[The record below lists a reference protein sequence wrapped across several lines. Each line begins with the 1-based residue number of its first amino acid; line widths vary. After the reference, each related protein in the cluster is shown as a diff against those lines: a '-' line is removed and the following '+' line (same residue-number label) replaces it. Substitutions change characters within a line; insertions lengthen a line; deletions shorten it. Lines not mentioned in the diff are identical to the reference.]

1 MLNLRLFGCF
11 ACCVVVGPSC
21 SLIIN
26 KDSAPLI
33 RVRPNDSGLAIR
45 EMRTHGPENFFG
57 SGPPNI
63 SAGATAELERKV
75 RLHNKEPRYFIKA
88 PGNLQVVSMQGTGA
102 SQYPALMNTWL
113 GLFDA
118 NLDAGSSA
126 RNILYQKQLSEVPWI
141 NAGRCFHSKLRSRTF
156 SWGKALM
163 FLTTYVQGIGPGPV
177 NNDMLVL
184 VVQGFTHD
192 GRFAVN
198 GRFEIHHPQL
208 PDSAEEK
215 PTPGKRFMDL
225 DEPGDNAEKWLDA
238 QLDESFSPSF
248 QTYETFLSAL
258 EIE

>member
-11 ACCVVVGPSC
+11 AFCMVVGPSC
-21 SLIIN
+21 STIVN
-26 KDSAPLI
+26 KDSVPILRAQ
-33 RVRPNDSGLAIR
+33 PNDSCLAIR

-63 SAGATAELERKV
+63 SSGVTAELERKV
-75 RLHNKEPRYFIKA
+75 RLHNKEPRYFMKA
-88 PGNLQVVSMQGTGA
+88 PGKLQVVSMQGTGA
-102 SQYPALMNTWL
+102 SQYPALMNAWL

-118 NLDAGSSA
+118 NLDARSSA
-126 RNILYQKQLSEVPWI
+126 RTILYQMSEVPWI
-141 NAGRCFHSKLRSRTF
+141 NAGRCFHSKLRSITF
-156 SWGKALM
+156 PWGKAVM
-163 FLTTYVQGIGPGPV
+163 FLTSYVQGKTGAPV

-208 PDSAEEK
+208 PDSVEEK
-215 PTPGKRFMDL
+215 PTAGKRFMDL
-225 DEPGDNAEKWLDA
+225 DEDSDDAEKWLDA
-238 QLDESFSPSF
+238 QPDESFSPSF
-248 QTYETFLSAL
+248 QDYEAFLSAL